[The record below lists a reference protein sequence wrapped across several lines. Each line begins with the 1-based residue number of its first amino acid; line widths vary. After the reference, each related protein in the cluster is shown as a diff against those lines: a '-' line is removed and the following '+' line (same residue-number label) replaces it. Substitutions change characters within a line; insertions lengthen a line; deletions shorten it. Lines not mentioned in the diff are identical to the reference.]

1 MSVIVYE
8 YDEFEGVAITL
19 SKIKALE
26 PVVMSNS
33 YVKEYNSRQMPESFK
48 YTMESVIGRL
58 LWYMYVANRVAYSL
72 QYQENLKIFED
83 ELPAKKFT
91 DTEAAD
97 KFGSFMYNI
106 YTNNGTVFLSKEWLG
121 LAEDIS
127 EALKFLNIT
136 SRYAKGGLV
145 DTNGN
150 KFTTKHK
157 VVNEIID
164 KVKPIAYSGTDSGG
178 GFEHDFF
185 LLPNGSVLSF
195 HYATGGMFISD
206 KNKYTVSD
214 FTEPDDEYG
223 YENKI
228 SKDFIEEE
236 DIELTKHELVEP
248 YDEWGYDEE
257 GDSDFDTWKV
267 SANEILKRIKKVQ

>member
-33 YVKEYNSRQMPESFK
+33 YVKEYNSRQMPISFK

-121 LAEDIS
+121 LAKDIE

-136 SRYAKGGLV
+136 SRYAKGGV
-145 DTNGN
+145 
-150 KFTTKHK
+150 TKGQTLAE
-157 VVNEIID
+157 NFNLND
-164 KVKPIAYSGTDSGG
+164 KVKNVEFWNNDVIVQDKEGKVKRIDLDKGERISLNAKGGKIAFESGDVVTYEGED
-178 GFEHDFF
+178 H
-185 LLPNGSVLSF
+185 
-195 HYATGGMFISD
+195 
-206 KNKYTVSD
+206 TVQRI
-214 FTEPDDEYG
+214 EDDELGVRIYIRPNEKSYYG
-223 YENKI
+223 GR
-228 SKDFIEEE
+228 KDTFWVKSE
-236 DIELTKHELVEP
+236 DLE
-248 YDEWGYDEE
+248 
-257 GDSDFDTWKV
+257 
-267 SANEILKRIKKVQ
+267 